1 MKISR
6 YLLILVCFIPLFIFR
21 DFTPNNELKYLSI
34 ADEALREGHF
44 FTFRNQGLL
53 YADKP
58 PLYLWIVM
66 LGKYLFGTHSMF
78 FLALFSMIPALI
90 TIYIMDKWVKDFLPM
105 PWRKSGQLMLITSG
119 LFTGSAIVLRMDM
132 LMCMFIIL
140 ALYTFYKQYSNQ
152 STEHG
157 KLLLPLYIFLAL
169 FTKGPVG
176 ILVPLCTMICF
187 LFVKKQIRDFGKY
200 MGWKQWG
207 VLIGLCGIWFLG
219 VYLEGGY
226 EYLDNLLFHQTI
238 HRAIDSYYHK
248 EPFYFYFKTIW
259 YSLAPWT
266 LLYFVSIVI
275 GIRKRL
281 INTDLKKL
289 FLIVIGTTFIALS
302 VFSGKLDIY
311 LLPIFPFIAYL
322 SFLLLPHI
330 PEKYLRF
337 TVIIPA
343 AILIFVFPAIFI
355 AGHFIRL
362 ALTEIIVIPV
372 AAFILSSAS
381 GISLFLLY
389 KKQLLKATNSLSIG
403 ILITI
408 LIGSF
413 ALPGLNQYIGFE
425 KICQKASTIAHET
438 GIENYYFYNF
448 RSGENM
454 DAYLN
459 HEITKIGIEE
469 IVDLIDK
476 QNFMLFVK
484 NKDIERDKKLQE
496 ILKLQIQY
504 SIGDYSIIKFKL
516 N

>member
-6 YLLILVCFIPLFIFR
+6 YLLILICFIPLFIFR

-44 FTFRNQGLL
+44 FTFWNQGLL

-58 PLYLWIVM
+58 PLYLWIIM
-66 LGKYLFGTHSMF
+66 LGKYLFGTHSML
-78 FLALFSMIPALI
+78 FLALFSMIPALVI
-90 TIYIMDKWVKDFLPM
+90 LNVMNKWVKDFLPM
-105 PWRKSGQLMLITSG
+105 PWRNSGQLMLITSG

-140 ALYTFYKQYSNQ
+140 ALYTFYRQYNNQ
-152 STEHG
+152 GT
-157 KLLLPLYIFLAL
+157 KYDTFKLPLFIFLAL

-176 ILVPLCTMICF
+176 LLVPLLTILCF

-200 MGWKQWG
+200 LGWKQWSIM
-207 VLIGLCGIWFLG
+207 IGLCSIWFLS

-226 EYLDNLLFHQTI
+226 EYLDNLLFHQTV

-266 LLYFVSIVI
+266 LLYLVAII
-275 GIRKRL
+275 AGIRKKL
-281 INTDLKKL
+281 IDTDLKKL
-289 FLIVIGTTFIALS
+289 FLTVIVTTFIALS

-322 SFLLLPHI
+322 SFLLLPDI

-343 AILIFVFPAIFI
+343 AILIFAFPAIFV
-355 AGHFIRL
+355 AGHFIRP

-372 AAFILSSAS
+372 AAFVLSLTS
-381 GISLFLLY
+381 GLSLFLLY
-389 KKQLLKATNSLSIG
+389 KKQFLKATNSLSVG
-403 ILITI
+403 ILLTI

-425 KICQKASTIAHET
+425 KICQKATTIALED

-459 HEITKIGIEE
+459 HEIIKIGIEE
-469 IVDLIDK
+469 IVGLINK
-476 QNFMLFVK
+476 QNFMLFIR
-484 NKDIERDKKLQE
+484 NKDMKKDKKLQE
-496 ILKLQIQY
+496 ILKSYIRY